1 MRSNYRDERNNLLQ
15 SETYNLLSKWIKT
28 VLQSSKSRFKC
39 SWSDSSVKTGSNQQ
53 LKIAVLNRKQRR
65 FRDENNL
72 LNAKVIQLIEI
83 IYCNNGPQRDLVN
96 GNLTS

>member
-1 MRSNYRDERNNLLQ
+1 MQ
-15 SETYNLLSKWIKT
+15 WKTYNLLSNWIKT

-39 SWSDSSVKTGSNQQ
+39 SWSDLSAKTGSNHK

-65 FRDENNL
+65 FRAENNL
-72 LNAKVIQLIEI
+72 LNAKVIQLSEI